1 MAGVHNTQNAN
12 YEGGEAG
19 RLLGVRGKKGKK
31 KYQKKIGSPPE
42 THLLGYKHKK
52 CYRLRSSPKWC
63 LPADLSAL
71 TAVLQLI
78 DELGIRP
85 RLTRSATPEGLTSL
99 SSSQHELW
107 SENSIE
113 K

>member
-1 MAGVHNTQNAN
+1 MGMATQL
-12 YEGGEAG
+12 
-19 RLLGVRGKKGKK
+19 RLNKK
-31 KYQKKIGSPPE
+31 KKKIGSAPE
-42 THLLGYKHKK
+42 TYLLGYKHKK
-52 CYRLRSSPKWC
+52 CYRLSRSPKWC
-63 LPADLSAL
+63 LPSDLSAL

-113 K
+113 E